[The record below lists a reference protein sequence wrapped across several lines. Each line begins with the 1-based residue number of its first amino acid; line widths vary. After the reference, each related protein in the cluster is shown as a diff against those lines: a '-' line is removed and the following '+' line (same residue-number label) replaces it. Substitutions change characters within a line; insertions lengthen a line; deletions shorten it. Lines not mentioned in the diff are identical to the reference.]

1 MTRSFTFGAVVVAVT
16 LCRPANAIACGCGG
30 PVPSSLAAR
39 SADVIFVGS
48 VARVD
53 HPQPFVTS
61 HQNADGSVST
71 TVNANSGPD
80 LVVFDVVHVYKG
92 PQVTQLGLVRGNT
105 SCDMPFMAGEK
116 WIVYGEDTIGGVR
129 AFGCSRTRL
138 YSDGEQDV
146 IYLENRQ
153 ARRRQ
158 GIVYGYVLRHRD
170 GASGDG
176 LNALVEPLRVIAANA
191 SWRFSTTTD
200 RWGPFELVLPPGDF
214 EIWVERSEKP
224 VAPRRPVHV
233 ENAADVRLQ
242 LIVEYPDTQ
251 PDR

>member
-1 MTRSFTFGAVVVAVT
+1 M
-16 LCRPANAIACGCGG
+16 
-30 PVPSSLAAR
+30 
-39 SADVIFVGS
+39 
-48 VARVD
+48 
-53 HPQPFVTS
+53 
-61 HQNADGSVST
+61 
-71 TVNANSGPD
+71 
-80 LVVFDVVHVYKG
+80 
-92 PQVTQLGLVRGNT
+92 
-105 SCDMPFMAGEK
+105 
-116 WIVYGEDTIGGVR
+116 YGD
-129 AFGCSRTRL
+129 
-138 YSDGEQDV
+138 
-146 IYLENRQ
+146 
-153 ARRRQ
+153 
-158 GIVYGYVLRHRD
+158 VLRHRD

-176 LNALVEPLRVIAANA
+176 LYALFEPLRVIAANA